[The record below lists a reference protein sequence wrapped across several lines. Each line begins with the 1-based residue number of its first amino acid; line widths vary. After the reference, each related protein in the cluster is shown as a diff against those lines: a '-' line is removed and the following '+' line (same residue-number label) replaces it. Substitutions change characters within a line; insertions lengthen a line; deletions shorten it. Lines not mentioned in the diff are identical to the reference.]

1 LQQQRRLL
9 NPTRSLHNIKF
20 AREVYMHPSDT
31 FRSLHWSLLIGGL
44 TAASLLATQ
53 VHAQPSNKPLLAL
66 QAGAKPNLMIALDN
80 SGSMAYP
87 FQETYGLEVSTNAAT
102 GLLRCP
108 LPFYANQAGAGW
120 VLGGRVDQFRPNG
133 QRCIQVTAFD
143 ANQPEIL

>member
-1 LQQQRRLL
+1 
-9 NPTRSLHNIKF
+9 
-20 AREVYMHPSDT
+20 MHPSDT

-108 LPFYANQAGAGW
+108 FMPTKLEPAGYLVEGLISSDPMVSAAS
-120 VLGGRVDQFRPNG
+120 RSPRSTP
-133 QRCIQVTAFD
+133 TATHR
-143 ANQPEIL
+143 PEIL